1 MCKDLCLRR
10 EEKEKM
16 NDLMQIITLISIWL
30 SQIMS
35 IITLTGAVRFWL
47 KHSKVLVRITPL
59 KRYPKVTIVVP
70 AHNEEVV
77 IEKTATAIL
86 DLNYPTDKLEILFYA
101 DNCEDKTAD
110 VLDKVLAQK
119 QYQGRNAQVIRRTGT
134 GGKAGVLNDALK
146 IAHGEYLGVYDAD
159 AMPEENALYFLV
171 RKVLENPE
179 RYMAAFGRNKTRNA
193 KQNFL
198 TKCINQEIIV
208 TQRIQH
214 CGIWQLFKIGRIP
227 GTNFIINKQYV
238 ESIGGWRN
246 GALTEDTD
254 ISFKIMGSGK
264 LIALA
269 YNSEAFQQEPE
280 KLKDYYFQRLRWA
293 KGNYEVVINN
303 FKHIF
308 SRSNWRIKLET
319 FYYSCTFFW
328 FNAAIVLSDIIFLA
342 NLIALIVHIWEPNVT
357 LPFTI
362 TSSNILLAQILLMNW
377 LLMILLYILQINV
390 AMCTQYGQAT
400 TSQIWLSLASYFT
413 YSQLFIVV
421 SIHAVCS
428 VCCDRIFHRDGT
440 KWVKTKRFAD

>member
-1 MCKDLCLRR
+1 
-10 EEKEKM
+10 M
-16 NDLMQIITLISIWL
+16 NDVMQIITLISIWL
-30 SQIMS
+30 SLLMS
-35 IITLTGAVRFWL
+35 IITLSGAIAFWL
-47 KHSKVLVRITPL
+47 KHSKVLVKIVPL

-70 AHNEEVV
+70 AHNEELV

-86 DLNYPTDKLEILFYA
+86 NLNYPKDKLEVLFYA

-110 VLDKVLAQK
+110 VLDEVLKNK
-119 QYQGRNAQVIRRTGT
+119 QYYKCNARVIRRTGS

-171 RKVLENPE
+171 KKVQENPQ

-198 TKCINQEIIV
+198 TRCINQEIVV

-227 GTNFIINKQYV
+227 GTNFIINKKYV

-280 KLKDYYFQRLRWA
+280 RLKDYYFQRLRWA

-308 SRSNWRIKLET
+308 DKSNWRVKLET

-328 FNAAIVLSDIIFLA
+328 FNAAIVLSDFIFLA
-342 NLIALIVHIWEPNVT
+342 NLFTMIAHVWNPNIQ

-362 TSSNILLAQILLMNW
+362 TSSNILLAQILLLNW
-377 LLMILLYILQINV
+377 LLMILLR
-390 AMCTQYGQAT
+390 
-400 TSQIWLSLASYFT
+400 
-413 YSQLFIVV
+413 VV
-421 SIHAVCS
+421 L
-428 VCCDRIFHRDGT
+428 
-440 KWVKTKRFAD
+440 VKSF

>member
-1 MCKDLCLRR
+1 
-10 EEKEKM
+10 M
-16 NDLMQIITLISIWL
+16 NDVMQIITLISIWL
-30 SQIMS
+30 SLLMS
-35 IITLTGAVRFWL
+35 IITLSGAIAFWL
-47 KHSKVLVRITPL
+47 KHSKVLVKIVPL

-70 AHNEEVV
+70 AHNEELV

-86 DLNYPTDKLEILFYA
+86 NLNYPKDKLEVLFYA

-110 VLDKVLAQK
+110 VLDEVLKNK
-119 QYQGRNAQVIRRTGT
+119 QYYKCNARVIRRTGS

-171 RKVLENPE
+171 KKVQENPQ

-198 TKCINQEIIV
+198 TRCINQEIVV

-227 GTNFIINKQYV
+227 GTNFIINKKYV

-280 KLKDYYFQRLRWA
+280 RLKDYYFQRLRWA

-308 SRSNWRIKLET
+308 DKSNWRVKLET

-328 FNAAIVLSDIIFLA
+328 FNAAIVLSDFIFLA
-342 NLIALIVHIWEPNVT
+342 NLFTMIAHVWNPNIQ

-362 TSSNILLAQILLMNW
+362 TSNNILLAQILLLNW
-377 LLMILLYILQINV
+377 LLMILLYVLQINFP
-390 AMCTQYGQAT
+390 MCTQYGQAT
-400 TSQIWLSLASYFT
+400 TEQIWLSIASYFT
-413 YSQLFIVV
+413 YSQLFIIV

-428 VCCDRIFHRDGT
+428 VFCDRIFHRDGT

>member
-110 VLDKVLAQK
+110 VLDGILAQP
-119 QYQGRNAQVIRRTGT
+119 QYQGRDAQVIRRTGT

-308 SRSNWRIKLET
+308 SRSNWRVKLET

>member
-1 MCKDLCLRR
+1 MCKDLWLKRGG
-10 EEKEKM
+10 KEKM

-30 SQIMS
+30 SLLMS
-35 IITLTGAVRFWL
+35 IITLAGAVLFWL
-47 KHSKVLVRITPL
+47 IHSKVLVRITPL

-70 AHNEEVV
+70 AHNEELV

-86 DLNYPTDKLEILFYA
+86 DLNYPKDKLEILFYA

-308 SRSNWRIKLET
+308 SRSNWRVKLET